1 VTARGD
7 DAERF
12 GRALLEHAAA
22 RGLTSATVVTA
33 VTAWARQA
41 WVDATTGAS
50 FEVDPDG
57 LAAWVA
63 QRIELGESF
72 VEALTKIRPQEA
84 ALAWACGTGDGAAI
98 AALEQQFGSHL
109 EQALRGI
116 SDGRSGP
123 EDVRQHV
130 RLHLFVGGDGRAPA
144 IEHYSGRGSL
154 AAWLRV
160 TSKRAALN
168 ATRRKDLP
176 QAGLEPD
183 AVLEGLALGHGDP
196 ELRFLKESYRQ
207 EFRAAFAEALG
218 DLDVRQRT
226 LVRLAAVDNASV
238 RDIGRMYGVHHATAA
253 RWIAAAYGAVVD
265 ATKARLAIK
274 LRASPDDVDSILSLI
289 KSRLDASLARIRIPE
304 E

>member
-1 VTARGD
+1 MAD
-7 DAERF
+7 KKMAQRF
-12 GRALLEHAAA
+12 SKSLVGHAAT
-22 RGLTSATVVTA
+22 RGLTSPAVVAA
-33 VTAWARQA
+33 VSAWARQA
-41 WVDATTGAS
+41 WQDATSSAAY
-50 FEVDPDG
+50 EVDPDG
-57 LAAWVA
+57 LAAWIA

-72 VEALTKIRPQEA
+72 VEALTKIRPREA
-84 ALAWACGTGDGAAI
+84 GLAWACGTGDGAAI
-98 AALEQQFGSHL
+98 AALERDYGTHL
-109 EQALRGI
+109 EQAIRGI

-130 RLHLFVGGDGRAPA
+130 RLHLFVGAEGRSPA
-144 IEHYSGRGSL
+144 MEHYSGRGSL

-176 QAGLEPD
+176 QVGPEPD
-183 AVLEGLALGHGDP
+183 TILEGLALSHGDP
-196 ELRFLKESYRQ
+196 ELRFLKESYRH

-253 RWIAAAYGAVVD
+253 RWVAAAYGAVVD
-265 ATKARLAIK
+265 ATKARLAAK
-274 LRASPDDVDSILSLI
+274 LKASPDDVDSILSLI

-304 E
+304 D